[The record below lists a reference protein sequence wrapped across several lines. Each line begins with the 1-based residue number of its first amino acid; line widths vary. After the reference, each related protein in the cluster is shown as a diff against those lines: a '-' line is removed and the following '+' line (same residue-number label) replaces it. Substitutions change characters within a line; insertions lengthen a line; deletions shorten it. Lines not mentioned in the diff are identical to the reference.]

1 MFNYHAAN
9 NAFTILRAMHGE
21 KVPARSVYVPA
32 EMDNLYSGLNCNQ
45 IKVANLT
52 PLPSGKSLYEHF
64 LQFAW
69 ERVVDMK
76 FRVLLDISFAL
87 DAFLFGALIVHIKH
101 WLTVEVITEARSG
114 W

>member
-69 ERVVDMK
+69 ERVV
-76 FRVLLDISFAL
+76 VYITVVG
-87 DAFLFGALIVHIKH
+87 LFMTLVNYSSSQNIRDNKNCMFI
-101 WLTVEVITEARSG
+101 
-114 W
+114 